1 MDKIAS
7 KYLYEMNEIQE
18 QFLDGNGNIKEEYKG
33 KIQDKFN
40 EVTLNYINEMR
51 VDIENGY
58 NPKNEK
64 YKKELV
70 NLKILWNLLDDF
82 GFEYSRILFN
92 EISEE
97 NWRAHAKTRL
107 FMMFVKSLGEIIY
120 LLEGGYSSCALGR
133 IRYIYELGVYLEII
147 NKNSQDISRKFLQFS
162 NSNRIKLAKELENQR
177 LKKKAVKDFKK
188 LKIYTDIWDPYG
200 WAKDI
205 FPNEKITFRKLA
217 KTTTLCEYYSIYTFS
232 SWSIHADIYGSA
244 NNIDLY
250 PSENDGTWVTT
261 PSIVGTD
268 IVIIHLLLFINKIT
282 INYFTVENEC
292 IKIFV
297 SLVNSKLIDN
307 ILDTLKDK

>member
-1 MDKIAS
+1 MGKIAG
-7 KYLYEMNEIQE
+7 KYLDEIKEIQE
-18 QFLDGNGNIKEEYKG
+18 QFLENNGKIKEEYKG
-33 KIQDKFN
+33 KIQEKFN
-40 EVTLNYINEMR
+40 DLTLNYINEMR
-51 VDIENGY
+51 VDIQDGY
-58 NPKNEK
+58 DPKNGK

-70 NLKILWNLLDDF
+70 NLKILWNLFDDF
-82 GFEYSRILFN
+82 GFEYSRTLFN

-120 LLEGGYSSCALGR
+120 LLEGGYASCALGR

-162 NSNRIKLAKELENQR
+162 NSNRIKLAKDLKDQG

-188 LKIYTDIWDPYG
+188 FKIYVDIWNQYG

-217 KTTTLCEYYSIYTFS
+217 ETTTLREYYSIYTFA

-250 PSENDGTWVTT
+250 PSENDRTWVTT
-261 PSIVGTD
+261 PSIMGTD
-268 IVIIHLLLFINKIT
+268 IVISHLLLFIGKIP
-282 INYFTVENEC
+282 IKYFTVENEC
-292 IKIFV
+292 INIFV
-297 SLVNSKLIDN
+297 LLVNSKLIN
-307 ILDTLKDK
+307 NTLDTLKDK